1 MSKLNKKVF
10 RDIKVNK
17 SQFINIFIMVFLGVF
32 VFSGIHSY
40 MDGMKYSADKYYE
53 ENNLQDLWVS
63 GYNFS
68 LEDLNNIKK
77 LDNVKDAERVLTL
90 RTDLENYEDVV
101 IELNFI
107 ETNNVSK
114 MYVNDGS
121 FFDKNKSGIWLDSY
135 LAKNLG
141 LNVGDKITLKYNGI
155 KLDEEIVGLIN
166 TPDHVYFV
174 KDETAIFP
182 THKDFGFAY
191 ASINEFPYEAMYN
204 QIIVDVDDENNILDV
219 KSDIENNI
227 KSAVAVTDRNSSF
240 SYKGYQSEIEEG
252 TTYSSVFTLLFL
264 LIAILSVIT
273 TMNRF
278 VRKERTQIGTMK
290 ALGINKHKITWH
302 YISYG
307 FYVSLLASILGVIL
321 GGLIIGNAFLNMEMS
336 YFEVPVYHIQIIPVV
351 YILALITVLLIT
363 FITYLSCR
371 KILKEP
377 ASQALRTESSVI
389 KNYKLSNFEGLKN
402 TSISTKWNL
411 RDVFRNIGR
420 SLMAIVGVCGCTM
433 LIVCAF
439 GMLDTMNSYFD
450 WEFRVINNF
459 KYKINL
465 DSDLTNDEI
474 IKIRDTYGD
483 KTSQTLNIEF
493 LSDDNKVA
501 SSITINDASEYLNIT
516 DHNKKVFEMQED
528 GIYITEKMAS
538 KNNLKVN
545 DSITWHIMG
554 EDKWYTS
561 KIVGLYRDP
570 QSQTISCKRAYIDS
584 LNIDYKP
591 DSLYTNK
598 QINENLS
605 FQGIES
611 LENGMKSMLN
621 TVKTIIVLLVVVSAI
636 LGSVIIYNLGVLS
649 FSEKQ
654 YQFATLKVLGFKNKT
669 IEYIYIK
676 QNIWLAIVGI
686 ICGLPCGYFMIDY
699 IFKSALGDNYDFP
712 AVINIPSYVYAIIGS
727 ILVTIIVNYI
737 LAKKIKNIDM
747 VTSLKANE

>member
-1 MSKLNKKVF
+1 MSKLYKKVL
-10 RDIKVNK
+10 RDIRINK
-17 SQFINIFIMVFLGVF
+17 TQFINIFIMVFLGVF

-40 MDGMKYSADKYYE
+40 MDGMKYSASNYYD
-53 ENNLQDLWVS
+53 ENNLQNLWIS
-63 GYNFS
+63 GYNFT
-68 LEDLNNIKK
+68 LEDLNNVKK
-77 LDNVKDAERVLTL
+77 LDNVKDAERVLTF
-90 RTDLENYEDVV
+90 RTNLENYEDVA

-107 ETNNVSK
+107 ETNNISK
-114 MYVNDGS
+114 MYVKDGS
-121 FFDKNKSGIWLDSY
+121 SFDKNKSGIWLDSY

-141 LNVGDKITLKYNGI
+141 LNVGDNITLKYDNM
-155 KLDEEIVGLIN
+155 KLEEEIVGLVN

-191 ASINEFPYEAMYN
+191 ASINEFPYEAMFN
-204 QIIVDVDDENNILDV
+204 QIIVDVDDENSILGV

-240 SYKGYQSEIEEG
+240 SYKAYQSEIEEG
-252 TTYSSVFTLLFL
+252 TTYSSVFTFLFL

-290 ALGINKHKITWH
+290 ALGINRHKITWH

-307 FYVSLLASILGVIL
+307 FYVSLLASFLGVIL

-336 YFEVPVYHIQIIPVV
+336 YFEVPIYHIQIIPEV

-377 ASQALRTESSVI
+377 ASQALRTESLVI
-389 KNYKLSNFEGLKN
+389 RNYKLNNFSGLKKA
-402 TSISTKWNL
+402 SISTKWNL
-411 RDVFRNIGR
+411 RDIFRNVGR

-439 GMLDTMNSYFD
+439 GMLDTMNAYFD
-450 WEFRVINNF
+450 WEFNVINNF

-465 DSDLTNDEI
+465 DNDLTNTEI
-474 IKIRDTYGD
+474 AKIKSLYGN

-493 LSDDNKVA
+493 LSDNNKVD
-501 SSITINDASEYLNIT
+501 SSITVNDASGYLNVT
-516 DHNKKVFEMQED
+516 DHNKEVFEMQEN

-538 KNNLKVN
+538 KNNLKIN
-545 DSITWHIMG
+545 DSVTWHIIG
-554 EDKWYTS
+554 DDKWYTS
-561 KIVGLYRDP
+561 KIVGLNRDP
-570 QSQTISCKRAYIDS
+570 QSQTISCKKAYIDS
-584 LNIDYKP
+584 LNINYKP

-598 QINENLS
+598 QINEDLN

-611 LENGMKSMLN
+611 LENGMKDMLN
-621 TVKTIIVLLVVVSAI
+621 TVKAIIVLLVVVSAV

-649 FSEKQ
+649 FGEKQ

-676 QNIWLAIVGI
+676 QNIWLSIFGI

-699 IFKSALGDNYDFP
+699 IFKSALNDSYDFS
-712 AVINIPSYVYAIIGS
+712 AVINIPSYIYAIIGS
-727 ILVTIIVNYI
+727 ILVTIVVNYI